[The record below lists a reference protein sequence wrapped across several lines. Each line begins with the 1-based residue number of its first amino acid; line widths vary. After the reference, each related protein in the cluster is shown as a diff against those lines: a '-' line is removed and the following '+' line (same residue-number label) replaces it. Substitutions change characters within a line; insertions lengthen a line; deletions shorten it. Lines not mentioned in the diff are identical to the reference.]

1 MAKLIIKKWYNLYD
15 TPLQNFTS
23 LKMIFKGLLIQNNG
37 NVIAIFINT
46 FLYYYWTDFVSS
58 AKSRNANLKFF
69 RENDNNTSTYV
80 LIIIYVQLH
89 IH

>member
-1 MAKLIIKKWYNLYD
+1 MSTTQRLIKSLDGNLYD

-46 FLYYYWTDFVSS
+46 FLCYYWTEFV
-58 AKSRNANLKFF
+58 
-69 RENDNNTSTYV
+69 
-80 LIIIYVQLH
+80 
-89 IH
+89 